1 MRLGLA
7 ATLGTA
13 VALVFAGAAA
23 TGNERASE
31 TLRIVGFAST
41 LGDGTNTPRV
51 EAPNGGT
58 ITKCRDQKALSA
70 IFVIGS
76 IASGSRY
83 QQYWSSR
90 GKTVFMGKTS
100 TLSGGIADA
109 ETCVHGVHEEGSPEE
124 REVHLPVH
132 PRRPAARSRQRDP
145 QVLTLRLLALR
156 SFQLS
161 SWSQAGRPLPTAQ
174 PRAPLRG
181 RCRQA

>member
-58 ITKCRDQKALSA
+58 ITRCRDQKALSA
-70 IFVIGS
+70 ILVIGS

-100 TLSGGIADA
+100 TLSGGITA
-109 ETCVHGVHEEGSPEE
+109 
-124 REVHLPVH
+124 
-132 PRRPAARSRQRDP
+132 PRRVYMGFTKKA
-145 QVLTLRLLALR
+145 TLKNGKYI
-156 SFQLS
+156 FQFILD
-161 SWSQAGRPLPTAQ
+161 GRPHVLGSVT
-174 PRAPLRG
+174 RK
-181 RCRQA
+181 C